1 MLPART
7 KSQPVIEKTVSLHLA
22 SWQIR
27 CIWRGSSVRS
37 KQRPRSKSCAKSKG
51 QVIWLVSEEITTPRT
66 AFLGKLL
73 GLYLIAVSVTMFA
86 HPQATVEIMKAII
99 LDRPL
104 LFICGLMGVTA
115 GLAIVLAHNVW
126 SGGVLPIMVTVF
138 GWASLIKGMLLLVL
152 SPEMESRVFIVG
164 LGYEQ
169 HPNFFAGFA
178 FILGAYM
185 AYSGFTLNTHSL
197 E

>member
-1 MLPART
+1 
-7 KSQPVIEKTVSLHLA
+7 
-22 SWQIR
+22 
-27 CIWRGSSVRS
+27 
-37 KQRPRSKSCAKSKG
+37 
-51 QVIWLVSEEITTPRT
+51 
-66 AFLGKLL
+66 LL
-73 GLYLIAVSVTMFA
+73 GLYLIAVSATMFA

-99 LDRPL
+99 QDRPL

-138 GWASLIKGMLLLVL
+138 GWASLIKGMLLLLL
-152 SPEMESRVFIVG
+152 SPETESRVFVVG

-169 HPNFFAGFA
+169 HPNLFAACA
-178 FILGAYM
+178 FILGAYTT
-185 AYSGFTLNTHSL
+185 YLGFSLKTRSL